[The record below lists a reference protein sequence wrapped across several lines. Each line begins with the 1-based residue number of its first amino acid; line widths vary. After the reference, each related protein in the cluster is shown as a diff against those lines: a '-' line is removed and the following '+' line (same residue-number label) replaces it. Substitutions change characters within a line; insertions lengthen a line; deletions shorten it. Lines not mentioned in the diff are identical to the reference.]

1 MSVWKRSLTMQ
12 LGALFAAIAVVVFA
26 AVGIVLY
33 QALARQLQERDD
45 ADLIDRIS
53 LIRHLLDETATATDV
68 GKTPHQ
74 FLDAVDIH
82 GGYLLVIETIDGRPL
97 LRNVGQRKFTVPA
110 KAVATTRAPTAND
123 VIGEN
128 EVGGGGLRILT
139 ALGEAADG
147 SVVRIVLART
157 PYDRSVLLAAY
168 RLKVM
173 AAVIGGAILTA
184 LMGFLL
190 VKRGLRQ
197 VWQLADQARNVTAT
211 NLAVRLDAATAPAEL
226 LVLADAFNAVLD
238 RLQKSFEHLSQFS
251 ADLAHDMRTPL
262 NNLMVQTQV
271 ALSQPRSNEE
281 YQNLLSSNHEEFERM
296 ARMVESM
303 LFLARAD
310 HEEILLSTERLDAN
324 KALEQIA
331 EYFEA
336 PAAEAGIGIKV
347 QASGTVL
354 ADLHL
359 LRRAVNNLVAN
370 AVRYTSKGGTIRLE
384 ASAADGGMRIAVI
397 NPGVGISAAD
407 LPRLFDRFYR
417 ADSSRSSA
425 ARSAGLGLAI
435 VRSIM
440 TLHRGRVSASSEQG
454 STRFELFFPDRR
466 TET

>member
-1 MSVWKRSLTMQ
+1 MSAWKRSLTMQ

-26 AVGIVLY
+26 AVGIYLY

-53 LIRHLLDETATATDV
+53 SIRHLLDETATVTDV
-68 GKTPHQ
+68 GKNPHQ

-82 GGYLLVIETIDGRPL
+82 GGYLLAIETIDGRPL
-97 LRNVGQRKFTVPA
+97 LRNVGQRNFTVPA
-110 KAVATTRAPTAND
+110 KAVATARAPTAHD

-128 EVGGGGLRILT
+128 RGAGGGLRLLA

-147 SVVRIVLART
+147 SVVRIILART
-157 PYDRSVLLAAY
+157 PYDRSALLAAY

-184 LMGFLL
+184 LTGFLL

-197 VWQLADQARNVTAT
+197 VWRLADQARNVTAH

-271 ALSQPRSNEE
+271 ALSQPRTNEE
-281 YQNLLSSNHEEFERM
+281 YQNLLSSNHEEFERL

-347 QASGTVL
+347 RASGTVL

-370 AVRYTSKGGTIRLE
+370 AVRYAPKGGTIWLE

-397 NPGVGISAAD
+397 NPGAGISADD

-417 ADSSRSSA
+417 ADRSRSSA

>member
-97 LRNVGQRKFTVPA
+97 LRNVGQRKFTVAA
-110 KAVATTRAPTAND
+110 KAVATTRAPTPND

-157 PYDRSVLLAAY
+157 PYDRSALLAAY

-173 AAVIGGAILTA
+173 TAVIGGAILTA

-197 VWQLADQARNVTAT
+197 VWRLADQARNVTAH

-281 YQNLLSSNHEEFERM
+281 YQNLLSSNHEEFERL

-347 QASGTVL
+347 RASGTVL

-370 AVRYTSKGGTIRLE
+370 AVRYTPKGGTIRLE
-384 ASAADGGMRIAVI
+384 ASAAGGGMCIVVI

-417 ADSSRSSA
+417 ADSSRSGA

-454 STRFELFFPDRR
+454 LTRFELFFPDRR

>member
-68 GKTPHQ
+68 GKNPHQ

-82 GGYLLVIETIDGRPL
+82 GGYLLAIETIDGRPL
-97 LRNVGQRKFTVPA
+97 LRNVGQRNFTVPA

-128 EVGGGGLRILT
+128 KAGGGGLRILT

-157 PYDRSVLLAAY
+157 PYDRSALLAAY

-197 VWQLADQARNVTAT
+197 VWRLADQARNVTAH

-281 YQNLLSSNHEEFERM
+281 YQNLLSSNHEEFERL

-347 QASGTVL
+347 RASGTVL

-370 AVRYTSKGGTIRLE
+370 AVRYTPKGGTIRLE
-384 ASAADGGMRIAVI
+384 ACAADGGMRIAVI

>member
-128 EVGGGGLRILT
+128 KVGGEGLRILE

-157 PYDRSVLLAAY
+157 PYDRSALLAAY

-197 VWQLADQARNVTAT
+197 VWRLADQARNVTAH

-226 LVLADAFNAVLD
+226 FVLADAFNAVLD
-238 RLQKSFEHLSQFS
+238 RFQKSFEHLSQFS

-281 YQNLLSSNHEEFERM
+281 YQNLLSSNHEEFERL

-347 QASGTVL
+347 RASGTVL

-370 AVRYTSKGGTIRLE
+370 AVRYTPKGGTIRLE
-384 ASAADGGMRIAVI
+384 ASAAGGGMCIVVI

-454 STRFELFFPDRR
+454 STRFELFFPDCR

>member
-1 MSVWKRSLTMQ
+1 MRSWKRSLTMQ

-26 AVGIVLY
+26 AVGIYLY
-33 QALARQLQERDD
+33 QALAHQLQERDD
-45 ADLIDRIS
+45 ADLIDRVS
-53 LIRHLLDETATATDV
+53 LIRHLLDETATVTDV
-68 GKTPHQ
+68 GRNPHQ
-74 FLDAVDIH
+74 FVDAVDIH
-82 GGYLLVIETIDGRPL
+82 GGYLLAIETIDGRPL
-97 LRNVGQRKFTVPA
+97 LRNVGQRNVTAPA
-110 KAVATTRAPTAND
+110 KAVAIARAPTAND
-123 VIGEN
+123 VIGDN
-128 EVGGGGLRILT
+128 NVAGGGLRILA

-147 SVVRIVLART
+147 SVARIILART
-157 PYDRSVLLAAY
+157 PHDRSALLAAY
-168 RLKVM
+168 RLKVV
-173 AAVIGGAILTA
+173 AAVIAGAILTA
-184 LMGFLL
+184 LMGLLL

-197 VWQLADQARNVTAT
+197 VRQLADQARGVTAN
-211 NLAVRLDAATAPAEL
+211 NLAVRLDAAAAPNEL

-296 ARMVESM
+296 ARMVETM

-310 HEEILLSTERLDAN
+310 HEEILLSTERLDARR
-324 KALEQIA
+324 ALEQIA

-336 PAAEAGIGIKV
+336 PAAEAGIGIEV
-347 QASGTVL
+347 DASGIVL
-354 ADLHL
+354 ADLNL

-370 AVRYTSKGGTIRLE
+370 AVRYTPRGGAIRLE
-384 ASAADGGMRIAVI
+384 ASAAAGGTRIAVV
-397 NPGVGISAAD
+397 NQGVGISAAD

-417 ADSSRSSA
+417 ADRSRSSA

-440 TLHRGRVSASSEQG
+440 TLHRGRVSASSAHG
-454 STRFELFFPDRR
+454 LTHFELFFPDHPSD
-466 TET
+466 T

>member
-1 MSVWKRSLTMQ
+1 MSIWKRSLTMQ

-53 LIRHLLDETATATDV
+53 LIRHLLDETATAIDV

-110 KAVATTRAPTAND
+110 KAVATTRAPAAND

-157 PYDRSVLLAAY
+157 PYDRSGLLAAY

-197 VWQLADQARNVTAT
+197 VWRLADQARNVTAH

-281 YQNLLSSNHEEFERM
+281 YQNLLSSNHEEFERL

-347 QASGTVL
+347 RASGTVL

-370 AVRYTSKGGTIRLE
+370 AVRYTPKGGTIRLE
-384 ASAADGGMRIAVI
+384 ASAGGGGMRIAVI
-397 NPGVGISAAD
+397 NPGVGVSTAD

-454 STRFELFFPDRR
+454 LTRFELFFPDRR

>member
-347 QASGTVL
+347 RASGTVL

-370 AVRYTSKGGTIRLE
+370 AVRYTPKGGTIRLE
-384 ASAADGGMRIAVI
+384 ASAADGGMRIAVV
-397 NPGVGISAAD
+397 NPGVGISTAD

-454 STRFELFFPDRR
+454 LTRFELFFPDRR

>member
-1 MSVWKRSLTMQ
+1 VSAWKRSLTMQ

-26 AVGIVLY
+26 TVGIYLY

-53 LIRHLLDETATATDV
+53 LIRHLLDETATVTDV
-68 GKTPHQ
+68 SKHPHQ

-82 GGYLLVIETIDGRPL
+82 GGYLLAIETIDGRPL
-97 LRNVGQRKFTVPA
+97 LRNVGRRNFTIPA
-110 KAVATTRAPTAND
+110 KAVATARAPVAND

-128 EVGGGGLRILT
+128 EAGGGGLRILT

-157 PYDRSVLLAAY
+157 PYDRSALLAAY

-190 VKRGLRQ
+190 VKRGLQQ
-197 VWQLADQARNVTAT
+197 VWQLADQARNVTVN
-211 NLAVRLDAATAPAEL
+211 NLALRLDAATAPNEL
-226 LVLADAFNAVLD
+226 FVLADAFNAVLD

-271 ALSQPRSNEE
+271 ALSQPRTNEE
-281 YQNLLSSNHEEFERM
+281 YQNLLSSNHEEFERL

-347 QASGTVL
+347 RASGTVL

-370 AVRYTSKGGTIRLE
+370 AVRYTPNGGTIWLE
-384 ASAADGGMRIAVI
+384 ASAADGGMRITVI

-417 ADSSRSSA
+417 ADRSRSSA

-440 TLHRGRVSASSEQG
+440 TLHRGRVCASSELG

-466 TET
+466 TDT